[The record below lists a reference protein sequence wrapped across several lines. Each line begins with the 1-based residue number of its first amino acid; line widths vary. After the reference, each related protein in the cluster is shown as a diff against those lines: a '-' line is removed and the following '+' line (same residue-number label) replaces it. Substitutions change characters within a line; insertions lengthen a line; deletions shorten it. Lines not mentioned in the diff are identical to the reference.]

1 MFKTAAYFANEY
13 GELDDQ
19 NKGYFQTQLLMMMDP
34 FRVSDI
40 SVEDAFKNGVE
51 LYCMYSAYHL
61 GKHQKA
67 KEIISRIKYKSAIC
81 ETLKYIYNE
90 DKKAGKDTTIKRLRV
105 SFIDFW
111 GIDGIENSFILW
123 SLKQRK
129 NINIEITIPEKA
141 DVVIFLSYT
150 YMNRLKRFE
159 NKFKVYWSSEQDIPE
174 RNTYDLSVSSINLI
188 EDEDHVRYM
197 PWLGCVRFPGLTDT
211 FYGKGHIQVELKDL
225 YEPSFGVHKEIRNKK
240 YISSAII
247 SNPVKTRVDFV
258 NELEKVLGRGSIL
271 KGGRVFRNRIE
282 SKFDALKTCLSNICF
297 ENSIVPGYITEKL
310 FEAKV
315 VGCLPI
321 YSGHKSVSMDFN
333 TRGFINVELINQEGS
348 IKDVDYIAKILKDDK
363 VIKEMMAEPLFN
375 KPPDIINIVTRIN
388 NKIKG
393 SI

>member
-13 GELDDQ
+13 GELDEQ
-19 NKGYFQTQLLMMMDP
+19 TKKYFQTQLMMIMDP
-34 FRVSDI
+34 FSVSDI

-67 KEIISRIKYKSAIC
+67 KEIISNMRYKNAIS
-81 ETLKYIYNE
+81 ETLKYIYTE
-90 DKKAGKDTTIKRLRV
+90 DEKAKNTKTMKKLRV

-111 GIDGIENSFILW
+111 GINGIENSFILW
-123 SLKQRK
+123 SLRQIKE
-129 NINIEITIPEKA
+129 IDIEVTVPENA
-141 DVVIFLSYT
+141 DVIIFLSYT

-174 RNTYDLSVSSINLI
+174 SNTYDLSVTSINLI
-188 EDEDHVRYM
+188 EDDSHVRYM

-211 FYGKGHIQVELKDL
+211 FYGRGHIQVELRDL
-225 YEPSFGVHKEIRNKK
+225 YEPSFGVHREMRKK
-240 YISSAII
+240 QYISSAII

-258 NELEKVLGRGSIL
+258 NGLEEVLGQGTIL
-271 KGGRVFRNRIE
+271 KGGRVFKNRIE
-282 SKFDALKTCLSNICF
+282 SKFDALETCLSNICF

-315 VGCLPI
+315 MGCLPI

-348 IKDVDYIAKILKDDK
+348 IKDVYYVSKILKDDK
-363 VIKEMMAEPLFN
+363 MIKEMMAEPLFN
-375 KPPDIINIVTRIN
+375 KPPDIINMVTRIN
-388 NKIKG
+388 KKIKE
-393 SI
+393 SV